1 MKSDKKIS
9 LTASANDLSVTVLSE
24 SLPQKAVN
32 RPFTKEEALL
42 RLKKCGG
49 TVFSFGDADICID
62 DGLSVSAAEMN
73 ALRREALLRLA
84 DRLKERAPY
93 RINKAN
99 IIFQNRKPNKK
110 PQTYISFRDTSAIP
124 QNVECDKLFIPL
136 SSKPELFEKYSA
148 GAVLPRGIF
157 GNFDEIVERLIK
169 SGARYALCNT
179 LDSVAAAKKA
189 GVQIIGG
196 PFLNIFNSVSLSEIQ
211 KLGAAECVLS
221 YEMTL
226 KQLTALEG
234 ECRRGVCVYGRVPL
248 MLTRN
253 CPVKNGK
260 SCRECGGK
268 SFLRDRKGIEFPVR
282 CTNGFSELF
291 NSRPIYMADRMS
303 EVKNA
308 DFVLL
313 EFTTEDKEQISSV
326 LRAYQNGSSPEIEFT
341 RGLLY
346 RVVE

>member
-1 MKSDKKIS
+1 MFRYAIFDFDGT
-9 LTASANDLSVTVLSE
+9 LADTGAGVFASVQYALRSMGEPELDSE
-24 SLPQKAVN
+24 
-32 RPFTKEEALL
+32 T
-42 RLKKCGG
+42 LKYFIGPPLETSFFVKCGLDSERCHEAVEKYREYYSTKG
-49 TVFSFGDADICID
+49 IYELEFFPST
-62 DGLSVSAAEMN
+62 LQTLRELKAAGVKT
-73 ALRREALLRLA
+73 A
-84 DRLKERAPY
+84 
-93 RINKAN
+93 
-99 IIFQNRKPNKK
+99 
-110 PQTYISFRDTSAIP
+110 
-124 QNVECDKLFIPL
+124 VG

-326 LRAYQNGSSPEIEFT
+326 LKAYQKGSSPEIEFT

-346 RVVE
+346 RGVE